1 MATIPNR
8 PATRTPLRR
17 DKVRKQ
23 RRSGQALGASFA
35 GSALSPAITSSRGSG
50 AASEMAA
57 TNADSIPAHPTVR
70 TIGIRDLKD
79 AIARGFSDF
88 RAHPTHV
95 LFLSIIYP
103 IVEFMS
109 ARYMLKLELLPLV
122 FPLLAGVTLI
132 GPFAAVGLYELSRRR
147 EHSNL
152 ISWWHAF
159 NVLRSPAVPAIATL
173 AFVLMVTFFIWLGA
187 ALVVYKATLG
197 GVAPA
202 SVAQFAHLVLT
213 TPSGWALI
221 VVGNGIGL
229 LFAILVFTLSVVSF
243 PLLLDREVNVET
255 AVKTSVTA
263 VIKNPKV
270 MGLWGLTVACG
281 LVIGTLTFF
290 VGLAVVMP
298 VLAHST
304 WHLYRK
310 VVSHPRWRQNASQ

>member
-1 MATIPNR
+1 MTTVPND
-8 PATRTPLRR
+8 PATRTRLRR
-17 DKVRKQ
+17 ELRKQ
-23 RRSGQALGASFA
+23 RGSGQALGADFA
-35 GSALSPAITSSRGSG
+35 GSALSPAITSSRASD
-50 AASEMAA
+50 AASEMATA
-57 TNADSIPAHPTVR
+57 NGDSIPAHPTVC
-70 TIGIRDLKD
+70 TIGIHDLKE
-79 AIARGFSDF
+79 AMARGFSDF
-88 RAHPTHV
+88 RANPTHV

-122 FPLLAGVTLI
+122 FPLLAGFTLI

-147 EHSNL
+147 EHTNL

-159 NVLRSPAVPAIATL
+159 NVLRSPAIPAIAIL
-173 AFVLMVTFFIWLGA
+173 AVVLMVTFFIWLGA

-202 SVAQFAHLVLT
+202 SVAQFAHLAFT

-221 VVGNGIGL
+221 VVGNGVGL
-229 LFAILVFTLSVVSF
+229 LFAVLVFTLSVVSF
-243 PLLLDREVNVET
+243 PLLLDREVSFKT

-263 VIKNPKV
+263 VLKNPKV
-270 MGLWGLTVACG
+270 MGVWGLTVACG

-298 VLAHST
+298 LLAHST
-304 WHLYRK
+304 WHLYRR
-310 VVSHPRWRQNASQ
+310 VVKP